1 MTTRP
6 SDNAGSPL
14 HAGDPAAQVVPSRLA
29 ALDPTKLREA
39 LALTAQAARPAA
51 ATPAMEFGRFVR
63 QELDRSPDRV
73 EGMFAMARLLKC
85 DPIGREIESLKRDV
99 ADLKT
104 QPRGQTS
111 AHPPAPRKTKGRRG
125 PKPAGGGK
133 TKAAG
138 KNNKRTTKE
147 QASKLLRQLEKQ
159 VLREVRDELGRP
171 SESVIRGEMV
181 ERVYSKSSAEL
192 ALLLHERFGFPLCGQ
207 KTLSRTPEYM
217 RWSPHRDRGN
227 SRRLDPESPAVDAT
241 AAGGESSK
249 SGATRNASY
258 VAENGLSEGRFGR
271 IRPLDAEGRQRIN
284 KDPEARE
291 FERNHPELF
300 CDDAGLCE

>member
-1 MTTRP
+1 
-6 SDNAGSPL
+6 
-14 HAGDPAAQVVPSRLA
+14 
-29 ALDPTKLREA
+29 
-39 LALTAQAARPAA
+39 
-51 ATPAMEFGRFVR
+51 MEFGRFVR
-63 QELDRSPDRV
+63 RKVDATPETAKGILAIQKLLRLDPV
-73 EGMFAMARLLKC
+73 A
-85 DPIGREIESLKRDV
+85 REIESLKRDV
-99 ADLKT
+99 ADLKA

-111 AHPPAPRKTKGRRG
+111 AHPTAPRKTRGRRG

-138 KNNKRTTKE
+138 KTNKRTTKE

-159 VLREVRDELGRP
+159 VLQEVRDELGRP
-171 SESVIRGEMV
+171 SDSVIRGEMV

-192 ALLLHERFGFPLCGQ
+192 ALLLHERFDFPLCGQ
-207 KTLSRTPEYM
+207 KTLYRTPEYT
-217 RWSPHRDRGN
+217 RWSPHRGRGN

-271 IRPLDAEGRQRIN
+271 LHPLDPEGRRKIN
-284 KDPEARE
+284 DDPEARM
-291 FERNHPELF
+291 FALNHPEF
-300 CDDAGLCE
+300 FGEDVEPCG

>member
-1 MTTRP
+1 MP
-6 SDNAGSPL
+6 VHPGNNADSPP
-14 HAGDPAAQVVPSRLA
+14 HADDTAAQLTRSPRSVVDA
-29 ALDPTKLREA
+29 AKLRET
-39 LALTAQAARPAA
+39 LARITQAMRPAA
-51 ATPAMEFGRFVR
+51 VTPTMDFGRFVR

-104 QPRGQTS
+104 GPRP
-111 AHPPAPRKTKGRRG
+111 AHPSAPRRSRGRQG

-138 KNNKRTTKE
+138 KTNKRTTRD

-159 VLREVRDELGRP
+159 VLQEVQDELGRP
-171 SESVIRGEMV
+171 SEAVIRGEMV
-181 ERVYSKSSAEL
+181 ERVFSKSDTEL
-192 ALLLHERFGFPLCGQ
+192 TLLLHERFNFPLCGR
-207 KTLSRTPEYM
+207 KTLYRTDEYTSWASY
-217 RWSPHRDRGN
+217 RSRGN
-227 SRRLDPESPAVDAT
+227 SRRLDPESPAIDAT
-241 AAGGESSK
+241 AAGGESPK

-271 IRPLDAEGRQRIN
+271 IPPLDAEGLRRIN
-284 KDPEARE
+284 DDPKARA
-291 FERNHPELF
+291 FKLSHPELYGE
-300 CDDAGLCE
+300 DVDLCG